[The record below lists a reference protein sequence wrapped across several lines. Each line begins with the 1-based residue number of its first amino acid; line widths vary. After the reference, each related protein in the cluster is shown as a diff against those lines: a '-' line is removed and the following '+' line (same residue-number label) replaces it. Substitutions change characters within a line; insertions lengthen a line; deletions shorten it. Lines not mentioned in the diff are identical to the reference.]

1 MATTIGS
8 RPNSG
13 PTKGR
18 TQLAGW
24 SLLLGGIAFFIGGAT
39 HPRDS
44 GTGNKVQQLHDMLV
58 DPSWYRSHAVLLV
71 AMVLLAAGILAVRSR
86 PDLTPGVERLLQIVF
101 VVACIAAVSMA
112 VHLLAP
118 LDADSIADGEQSLLS
133 HVQTLNELIDAAW
146 GLALASLA
154 VVGGLTRT
162 LGNRLT
168 VPVGLVGGVAFALA
182 SATISFTDT
191 FDSLFIVGSLLSV
204 WAIIVGVIET
214 RR

>member
-1 MATTIGS
+1 M
-8 RPNSG
+8 
-13 PTKGR
+13 
-18 TQLAGW
+18 
-24 SLLLGGIAFFIGGAT
+24 LLGGIAFFIGGAT

-58 DPSWYRSHAVLLV
+58 DPSWYRSHAALLV
-71 AMVLLAAGILAVRSR
+71 AMVLLTAGILAVRSR
-86 PDLTPGVERLLQIVF
+86 PDLPPGVERLLQIVF
-101 VVACIAAVSMA
+101 VVACIATVSMA

-214 RR
+214 RRQS